1 MAEEKEIK
9 INESDFDDAIKK
21 IDNLIKDLCDAY
33 KIIAAQNQKLV
44 MSWIGDSGDAFFQ
57 AAYSLERQYAQIIA
71 KLKLNKED
79 LEKAKQ
85 EFLNQDNYIASKL
98 SSVVEKVKSLIKK

>member
-21 IDNLIKDLCDAY
+21 IDNFIKDLCDAY
-33 KIIAAQNQKLV
+33 KVISAQNQKLV
-44 MSWIGDSGDAFFQ
+44 IAWTGDSGDYFLK
-57 AAYSLERQYAQIIA
+57 AAYSLERQYAQMIA

-85 EFLNQDNYIASKL
+85 EFMNQDNYIASHYHLRLK
-98 SSVVEKVKSLIKK
+98 